1 MGFLGIIWV
10 LKDFLRLVVYSFGDY
25 GRSVWDFFQLIFSFN
40 FSSRGDKERRKM
52 VFWLFKESGKQIA
65 QFIYLFGCNFEALN
79 GTHHDTDSMFEPRK
93 YEISFFFQVVL
104 AYYIQID
111 GITSYFY
118 NKSLKMALVLAGQIS
133 LNFDH

>member
-1 MGFLGIIWV
+1 
-10 LKDFLRLVVYSFGDY
+10 
-25 GRSVWDFFQLIFSFN
+25 
-40 FSSRGDKERRKM
+40 
-52 VFWLFKESGKQIA
+52 
-65 QFIYLFGCNFEALN
+65 
-79 GTHHDTDSMFEPRK
+79 MFEPRK